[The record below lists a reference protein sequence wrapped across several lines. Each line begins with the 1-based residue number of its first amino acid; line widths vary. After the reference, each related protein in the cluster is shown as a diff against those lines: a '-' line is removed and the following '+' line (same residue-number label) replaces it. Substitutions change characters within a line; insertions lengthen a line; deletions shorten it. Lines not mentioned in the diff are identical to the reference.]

1 MAKYKVEVGGFVST
15 FRQRTFTVY
24 ADNEAEAENKAIN
37 RFVEC
42 QQQKSGNMCDGG
54 TVDSIEEIQ

>member
-15 FRQRTFTVY
+15 FRQRTFTVH
-24 ADNEAEAENKAIN
+24 ADNETEAENKAIN

-42 QQQKSGNMCDGG
+42 QQQKAGNMCDGG
-54 TVDSIEEIQ
+54 TVDSIKEIK